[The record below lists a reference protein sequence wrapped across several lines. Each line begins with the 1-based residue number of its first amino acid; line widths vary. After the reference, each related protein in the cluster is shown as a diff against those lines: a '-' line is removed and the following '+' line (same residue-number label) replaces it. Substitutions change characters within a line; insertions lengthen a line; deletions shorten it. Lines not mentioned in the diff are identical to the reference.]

1 MTGAGFF
8 RTAWTLAAKDLVIE
22 WRTREGISAMALFS
36 LIVLVLFSFAFDL
49 QTLKELG
56 AAKLVPGILWTT
68 LAFAGVVGFTRSFQ
82 VEARRD
88 SLTALLLA
96 PVDRGALFAGKA
108 LSNLVGLLLLE
119 VVIVPLTAI
128 FFSYDLLA
136 NLGPMAAVVV
146 LHTVGLAE
154 IGTLLGAVAAKVG
167 RGEALLSTLL
177 FPVAMPLFISAVK
190 CTTAV
195 LAGKELSSV
204 SNWLL
209 VAVGFDL
216 LFLFVGLLTFEYV
229 VEE

>member
-8 RTAWTLAAKDLVIE
+8 RTAWILAAKDLGIE

-49 QTLKELG
+49 QTIRQLG
-56 AAKLVPGILWTT
+56 AARLVPGILWTT

-88 SLTALLLA
+88 SMTALLLA

-108 LSNLVGLLLLE
+108 LSNLVGLLVLE
-119 VVIVPLTAI
+119 VVVVPLTAI
-128 FFSYDLLA
+128 FFNYDLLA
-136 NLGPMAAVVV
+136 ILGPMAVVVV

-177 FPVAMPLFISAVK
+177 FPVTMPLFISAVK

-195 LAGKELSSV
+195 LEGKGLSPV

-209 VAVGFDL
+209 VAFGFDL

>member
-49 QTLKELG
+49 QTLRELG

-96 PVDRGALFAGKA
+96 PVDRGALFAGKT
-108 LSNLVGLLLLE
+108 LSNLVGLLVLE

-154 IGTLLGAVAAKVG
+154 IGTLLGAVATKVG

-177 FPVAMPLFISAVK
+177 FPVTMPLFISAVK

>member
-8 RTAWTLAAKDLVIE
+8 RTAWTLAAKDLGIE

-49 QTLKELG
+49 QTIRQLG
-56 AAKLVPGILWTT
+56 AARLVPGILWTT

-88 SLTALLLA
+88 SMTALLLA
-96 PVDRGALFAGKA
+96 PVDRGALFAGNA
-108 LSNLVGLLLLE
+108 LSNLVGLLVLE
-119 VVIVPLTAI
+119 VVVVPLTAI
-128 FFSYDLLA
+128 FFNYDLLA
-136 NLGPMAAVVV
+136 ILGPMAVVVV

-177 FPVAMPLFISAVK
+177 FPVTMPLFISAVK

-195 LAGKELSSV
+195 LEGKGLSPV

-209 VAVGFDL
+209 VAFGFDL